1 MRKKLKLSMLV
12 LVLLLAVGF
21 AAVSTTLVING
32 TANFGTNEEEFD
44 VYYSN
49 ALVNGEQDLSVITD
63 NQTITFTESLTT
75 LGDKYILDYDVT
87 NGSKNY
93 DAKLEMTCTESN
105 DYLTVTN
112 NFDIET
118 ILEAS
123 KTRSGKLTIEL
134 KKSYAGSEELSVEI
148 TCTINARAAER
159 TEASTEEPALDAES
173 QKIIGTEITIA
184 KEKFNVISDNGDT
197 ITMLAQYNLGTD
209 YRQSKANTSISGLY
223 CNHVSFSHVGGWEYT
238 PGPKEIDLNSDIVE
252 AIVKT
257 YINEYVTYLQGE
269 TGDTT
274 LSGNLITLTELKS
287 LGCTI
292 QDDYSYTGN
301 ETCANSKYISWL
313 SNGGSTWTRS
323 AVSNEANHVWVL
335 GVINLEKDPLHAGEG
350 IRPIITISKDV
361 L

>member
-1 MRKKLKLSMLV
+1 MRKNLKMSMLV

-112 NFDIET
+112 NFDTET

-134 KKSYAGSEELSVEI
+134 KKSYAGSEELSVSI
-148 TCTINARAAER
+148 TCTINATAAER
-159 TEASTEEPALDAES
+159 TEVSTDEPALDAES
-173 QKIIGTEITIA
+173 QYYIGKEITIA
-184 KEKFNVISDNGDT
+184 DEKFNVISDNGDT
-197 ITMLAQYNLGTD
+197 ITMLAQQNLGTD
-209 YRQSKANTSISGLY
+209 YRQSETQNAVK
-223 CNHVSFSHVGGWEYT
+223 FSNSNGWEYT
-238 PGPKEIDLNSDIVE
+238 PGPKEIDIQAYDGN
-252 AIVKT
+252 AKT
-257 YINEYVTYLQGE
+257 YVNEYVTYLQGE
-269 TGDTT
+269 TGDTS

-292 QDDYSYTGN
+292 KDDYTFESDL
-301 ETCANSKYISWL
+301 TCKNSKYISWIANGQRWWTL
-313 SNGGSTWTRS
+313 SAYSSRNDFVWFVYNGGSLSCYTYT
-323 AVSNEANHVWVL
+323 E
-335 GVINLEKDPLHAGEG
+335 LHG
-350 IRPIITISKDV
+350 IRPVITISKNV